1 MADRREGGPV
11 IEVAMSDGAEPAV
24 DRSAAEPGDEI
35 LARRLRE
42 ADDTAAYDAL
52 VRRYHRRIWG
62 LCYRMMGNRQE
73 AEDMVQETFLRL
85 HRFRDKYRDGGNFRA
100 WLDRICV
107 NVCLTQKDQG
117 KRRVAVSHQEPMTL
131 SPAAGSAEE
140 ARQNPEGR
148 ARITEILEQVER
160 AMEGIPAVYRAAL
173 VLRAFGELTYP
184 EIAAALGCSEGTVM
198 SRINRAR
205 ERLRE
210 RLRSLR

>member
-1 MADRREGGPV
+1 M
-11 IEVAMSDGAEPAV
+11 IEVAMSDDAQPAA
-24 DRSAAEPGDEI
+24 RQGAAEPEDEV
-35 LARRLRE
+35 LARRLRD
-42 ADDTAAYDAL
+42 ADDTAAYDTL
-52 VRRYHRRIWG
+52 VRRYHRRVWG
-62 LCYRMMGNRQE
+62 ICCRMMGNPQE
-73 AEDMVQETFLRL
+73 AEDMVQESFLRL
-85 HRFRDKYRDGGNFRA
+85 HRFREKYRDGGNFRA

-107 NVCLTQKDQG
+107 NVCLTQRDQG
-117 KRRVAVSHQEPMTL
+117 KRRIPVSRAEPVAMA
-131 SPAAGSAEE
+131 PAAGSAEE

-148 ARITEILEQVER
+148 ARISEILQQVER

-173 VLRAFGELTYP
+173 VLRAFGDLSYP